1 MYKELAH
8 AAVWSLRHLRGQLT
22 PPELGLF
29 APFVKEGDTCLD
41 IGAHAG
47 AWLLPL
53 GRLVGPTGRVIGFEA
68 LPYYA
73 RVLRMTKAFVGTPNV
88 VVMNNAVTEDGA
100 SVRMIWQDPSGAR
113 LTGRTHI
120 AGQGE
125 NNAVGV
131 EIAGVTIDTVCAPIP
146 GRISFV
152 KIDIEGAEL
161 GALRSGCATLRKHR
175 PIVFSEV
182 VEAHLNRY
190 GHTAQML
197 FSFFDAMDYRPF
209 AVSGGQLFST
219 TAALASTMN
228 DILFVPAEATEILQA
243 AIRVTERGDGS

>member
-1 MYKELAH
+1 MYRELAH

-22 PPELGLF
+22 PPELRLF
-29 APFVKEGDTCLD
+29 APIINRGDTCLD

-47 AWLLPL
+47 SWLFPL
-53 GRLVGPTGRVIGFEA
+53 GRLVGTTGRVIGFEA

-73 RVLRMTKAFVGTPNV
+73 RVLRMTKAIVGTSNV

-125 NNAVGV
+125 NTAVGV
-131 EIAGVTIDTVCAPIP
+131 EIAGVTIDAVCTPMP

-152 KIDIEGAEL
+152 KIDVEGAEL
-161 GALRSGCATLRKHR
+161 GALRSGFATLRKHR

-182 VEAHLNRY
+182 VEQHLQRY
-190 GHTAQML
+190 GHSTPML
-197 FSFFDAMDYRPF
+197 FDFFASLDYRPF
-209 AVSGGQLFST
+209 VLVEGRLTSVRSEQ
-219 TAALASTMN
+219 AAQFN
-228 DILFVPAEATEILQA
+228 DVLFVPNGSAFADQLQRA
-243 AIRVTERGDGS
+243 